1 MSTDALAAARQR
13 LLALKARLDTGAM
26 APSDYERERRA
37 VERAL
42 GEAVVAS
49 VSVAVAARPSRRLLA
64 GLFVLVVGVAI
75 VGYAFTGKPSMTG
88 LAAAASQ
95 PPVDAAALAADPS
108 ASSATGANGDPRQT
122 GLQQI
127 AAMVDSL
134 AARMKERP
142 DDGEGWT
149 MLARSYTVLG
159 RFGEAVPAYAKAAAL
174 QPANASLLADYA
186 DAVAAQTGSV
196 GNPESLALID
206 RALAADPKHPKAL
219 ALAGTAAYDRGD
231 FAGAVARWQMI
242 ADALPAGSELSVQ
255 VQASIAEAKQR
266 MGGGIASKMPMAGGT
281 ASVAAAGDSA
291 RPAAVDASAVAG
303 TVSLDRSLAGQAAPD
318 DTVFVFAR
326 AAEGPRMPLAVKRA
340 RVADLPLT
348 FRLDDSMAMSPA
360 AKLSGARSVVV
371 GARVSKSG
379 NAIPQPGDLSGE
391 SAPMAPGTSGITIR
405 ISEVV
410 RPR

>member
-1 MSTDALAAARQR
+1 MSTDGLATARER
-13 LLALKARLDTGAM
+13 LLALKARLDAGTM

-49 VSVAVAARPSRRLLA
+49 VPVGVAARPSRRLLA
-64 GLFVLVVGVAI
+64 GLAVLVVGVAV

-88 LAAAASQ
+88 LAAASKP
-95 PPVDAAALAADPS
+95 PPVEAAALAADPS
-108 ASSATGANGDPRQT
+108 ASASAGANGDPRQS

-134 AARMKERP
+134 AARMKDRP

-159 RFGEAVPAYAKAAAL
+159 RFDEAVPAYAKASAL
-174 QPANASLLADYA
+174 QPANAGLLADYA
-186 DAVAAQTGSV
+186 DAVAAQKGSV
-196 GNPESLALID
+196 GNLESLALID

-231 FAGAVARWQMI
+231 FAGAVARWQKI
-242 ADALPAGSELSVQ
+242 ADALPAGSELLVQ
-255 VQASIAEAKQR
+255 VQASIAEARER
-266 MGGGIASKMPMAGGT
+266 MGGGAASKAPTAG
-281 ASVAAAGDSA
+281 A
-291 RPAAVDASAVAG
+291 DASAVAG
-303 TVSLDRSLAGQAAPD
+303 TVSLDPSLAGQAAPG

-340 RVADLPLT
+340 RVADLPFT

-379 NAIPQPGDLSGE
+379 NAMPQLGDLSGE
-391 SAPMAPGTSGITIR
+391 SKPVAPGTSGIAIR
-405 ISEVV
+405 IDRAVAPS
-410 RPR
+410 

>member
-1 MSTDALAAARQR
+1 MSTDALAAARDR
-13 LLALKARLDTGAM
+13 LLALKSRFDAGAM
-26 APSDYERERRA
+26 APSDYERERRS

-49 VSVAVAARPSRRLLA
+49 MPGSVAVRPSRRLLA
-64 GLFVLVVGVAI
+64 GLAVLVVGVAV

-88 LAAAASQ
+88 LAAAPRQA
-95 PPVDAAALAADPS
+95 PVDAAALAADPP
-108 ASSATGANGDPRQT
+108 ASGAAGDPRQT

-159 RFGEAVPAYAKAAAL
+159 RFGEAVPAYAKAAVL
-174 QPANASLLADYA
+174 LPTNAGLLADYA
-186 DAVAAQTGSV
+186 DAVAAQKGTL

-231 FAGAVARWQMI
+231 FAGAVVRWQKI
-242 ADALPAGSELSVQ
+242 ADTLPAGSELLSQ
-255 VQASIAEAKQR
+255 VQASIAEAKER
-266 MGGGIASKMPMAGGT
+266 MGGASSKAPMATGT
-281 ASVAAAGDSA
+281 ASLAAA
-291 RPAAVDASAVAG
+291 DASAVAG
-303 TVSLDRSLAGQAAPD
+303 TVSLDPSLAGQAAPD

-360 AKLSGARSVVV
+360 AKISSTHSVVV
-371 GARVSKSG
+371 SARVSKSG
-379 NAIPQPGDLSGE
+379 NAMPQPGDLSGE
-391 SAPMAPGTSGITIR
+391 SKAIAPGTSGIVIR
-405 ISEVV
+405 IGEVV
-410 RPR
+410 APR

>member
-1 MSTDALAAARQR
+1 MSTDALAAARDR
-13 LLALKARLDTGAM
+13 LLALKSRFDAGAM
-26 APSDYERERRA
+26 APSDYERERRS

-49 VSVAVAARPSRRLLA
+49 MPGSVAARPSRRLLA
-64 GLFVLVVGVAI
+64 GLAVLVVGVAV

-88 LAAAASQ
+88 LAAAPRQA
-95 PPVDAAALAADPS
+95 PVDAAALAADPP
-108 ASSATGANGDPRQT
+108 ASGTVGDPRQT

-159 RFGEAVPAYAKAAAL
+159 RFGEAVPAYAKAAVL
-174 QPANASLLADYA
+174 LPTNAGLLADYA
-186 DAVAAQTGSV
+186 DAVAAQKGTV

-231 FAGAVARWQMI
+231 FAGAVVRWQKI
-242 ADALPAGSELSVQ
+242 ADTMPAGSELLSQ
-255 VQASIAEAKQR
+255 VQASIAEAKER
-266 MGGGIASKMPMAGGT
+266 MGGGASSKAPMATGT
-281 ASVAAAGDSA
+281 ASPAAA
-291 RPAAVDASAVAG
+291 DASAVAG
-303 TVSLDRSLAGQAAPD
+303 TVSLDPSLAGQAAPD

-360 AKLSGARSVVV
+360 AKISSTHSVVV
-371 GARVSKSG
+371 SARVSKSG
-379 NAIPQPGDLSGE
+379 NAMPQPGDLSGE
-391 SAPMAPGTSGITIR
+391 SKAIAPGTSGIVIR
-405 ISEVV
+405 IGEVV
-410 RPR
+410 APR

>member
-1 MSTDALAAARQR
+1 MSTDALAAARDR
-13 LLALKARLDTGAM
+13 LLALKSSFDAGAM
-26 APSDYERERRA
+26 APSDYERERRS

-49 VSVAVAARPSRRLLA
+49 MPGSAVVRPSRRLLA
-64 GLFVLVVGVAI
+64 GLAVLVVGVAV

-88 LAAAASQ
+88 LAAAPRQ
-95 PPVDAAALAADPS
+95 PPVDAAALAADPP
-108 ASSATGANGDPRQT
+108 ASGAAGDPRQT

-159 RFGEAVPAYAKAAAL
+159 RFGEAVPAYAKAAVL
-174 QPANASLLADYA
+174 LPTNAGLLADYA
-186 DAVAAQTGSV
+186 DAVAAQKGTV

-231 FAGAVARWQMI
+231 FAGAVVRWQKI
-242 ADALPAGSELSVQ
+242 ADTMPAGSELLSQ
-255 VQASIAEAKQR
+255 VQASIAEAKER
-266 MGGGIASKMPMAGGT
+266 MGGGASSKAPMATGT
-281 ASVAAAGDSA
+281 ASPAAA
-291 RPAAVDASAVAG
+291 DASAVAG
-303 TVSLDRSLAGQAAPD
+303 TVSLDPSLAGQAAPD

-360 AKLSGARSVVV
+360 AKISSTHSVVV
-371 GARVSKSG
+371 SARVSKSG
-379 NAIPQPGDLSGE
+379 NAMPQPGDLSGE
-391 SAPMAPGTSGITIR
+391 SKAIAPGTSGIVIR
-405 ISEVV
+405 IGEVV
-410 RPR
+410 APR

>member
-1 MSTDALAAARQR
+1 MSTDALAAARDR
-13 LLALKARLDTGAM
+13 LLALKSRFDAGAM
-26 APSDYERERRA
+26 APSDYERERRS

-49 VSVAVAARPSRRLLA
+49 MPGSVVVRPSRRLLA
-64 GLFVLVVGVAI
+64 GLAVLVVGVAV

-88 LAAAASQ
+88 LAAAPRQA
-95 PPVDAAALAADPS
+95 PVDAAALAADPP
-108 ASSATGANGDPRQT
+108 ASGTVGDPRQT

-159 RFGEAVPAYAKAAAL
+159 RFGEAVPAYAKAAVL
-174 QPANASLLADYA
+174 LPTNAGLLADYA
-186 DAVAAQTGSV
+186 DAVAAQKGTV

-231 FAGAVARWQMI
+231 FAGAVVRWQKI
-242 ADALPAGSELSVQ
+242 ADTLPAGSELLSQ
-255 VQASIAEAKQR
+255 VQASIAEAKER
-266 MGGGIASKMPMAGGT
+266 MGGGASSKAPMATGT
-281 ASVAAAGDSA
+281 ASPAAA
-291 RPAAVDASAVAG
+291 DASAVAG
-303 TVSLDRSLAGQAAPD
+303 TVSLDPSLAGQAAPD

-360 AKLSGARSVVV
+360 AKISSTHSVVV
-371 GARVSKSG
+371 SARVSKSG
-379 NAIPQPGDLSGE
+379 NAMPQPGDLSGE
-391 SAPMAPGTSGITIR
+391 SKAIAPGTSGIVIR
-405 ISEVV
+405 IGEVV
-410 RPR
+410 APR

>member
-1 MSTDALAAARQR
+1 MSTDALAAARDR
-13 LLALKARLDTGAM
+13 LLALKSSFDAGAM
-26 APSDYERERRA
+26 APSDYERERRS

-49 VSVAVAARPSRRLLA
+49 MPGSAVVRPSRRLLA
-64 GLFVLVVGVAI
+64 GLAVLVVGVAV

-88 LAAAASQ
+88 LAAAPRQ
-95 PPVDAAALAADPS
+95 PPVDAAALAADPP
-108 ASSATGANGDPRQT
+108 ASGAAGDPRQT

-159 RFGEAVPAYAKAAAL
+159 RFGEAVPAYAKAAVL
-174 QPANASLLADYA
+174 LPTNAGLLADYA
-186 DAVAAQTGSV
+186 DAVAAQKGTV

-231 FAGAVARWQMI
+231 FAGAVVRWQKI
-242 ADALPAGSELSVQ
+242 ADTLPAGSELLSQ
-255 VQASIAEAKQR
+255 VQASIAEAKER
-266 MGGGIASKMPMAGGT
+266 MGGGASSKAPMATGT
-281 ASVAAAGDSA
+281 ASPAAA
-291 RPAAVDASAVAG
+291 DASAVAG
-303 TVSLDRSLAGQAAPD
+303 TVSLDPSLAGQAAPD

-360 AKLSGARSVVV
+360 AKISSTHSVVV
-371 GARVSKSG
+371 SARVSKSG
-379 NAIPQPGDLSGE
+379 NAMPQPGDLSGE
-391 SAPMAPGTSGITIR
+391 SKAIAPGTSGIVIR
-405 ISEVV
+405 IGEVV
-410 RPR
+410 APR

>member
-1 MSTDALAAARQR
+1 MSTDALAAARDR
-13 LLALKARLDTGAM
+13 LLALKSRFDAGAM
-26 APSDYERERRA
+26 APSDYERERRS

-49 VSVAVAARPSRRLLA
+49 MPGSVAARPSRRLLA
-64 GLFVLVVGVAI
+64 GLAVLVVGVAV

-88 LAAAASQ
+88 LAAAPRQA
-95 PPVDAAALAADPS
+95 PVDAAALAADPP
-108 ASSATGANGDPRQT
+108 ASGAAGDPRQT

-159 RFGEAVPAYAKAAAL
+159 RFGEAVPAYAKAAVL
-174 QPANASLLADYA
+174 LPTNAGLLADYA
-186 DAVAAQTGSV
+186 DAVAAQKGTV

-231 FAGAVARWQMI
+231 FAGAVVRWQKI
-242 ADALPAGSELSVQ
+242 ADTLPAGSELLSQ
-255 VQASIAEAKQR
+255 VQASIAEAKER
-266 MGGGIASKMPMAGGT
+266 MGGGASSKAPMATGT
-281 ASVAAAGDSA
+281 ASPAAA
-291 RPAAVDASAVAG
+291 DASAVAG
-303 TVSLDRSLAGQAAPD
+303 TVSLDPSLAGQAAPD

-360 AKLSGARSVVV
+360 AKISSTHSVVV
-371 GARVSKSG
+371 SARVSKSG
-379 NAIPQPGDLSGE
+379 NAMPQPGDLSGE
-391 SAPMAPGTSGITIR
+391 SKAIAPGTSGIVIR
-405 ISEVV
+405 IGEVV
-410 RPR
+410 APR

>member
-1 MSTDALAAARQR
+1 MPVS
-13 LLALKARLDTGAM
+13 KAK
-26 APSDYERERRA
+26 
-37 VERAL
+37 
-42 GEAVVAS
+42 VADPPAS
-49 VSVAVAARPSRRLLA
+49 
-64 GLFVLVVGVAI
+64 GVA
-75 VGYAFTGKPSMTG
+75 
-88 LAAAASQ
+88 
-95 PPVDAAALAADPS
+95 
-108 ASSATGANGDPRQT
+108 GDPRQT

-159 RFGEAVPAYAKAAAL
+159 RFGEAVPAYAKAAVL
-174 QPANASLLADYA
+174 LPTNAGLLADYA
-186 DAVAAQTGSV
+186 DAVAAQKGTI

-231 FAGAVARWQMI
+231 FAGAVVRWQKI
-242 ADALPAGSELSVQ
+242 ADTLPAGSELLSQ
-255 VQASIAEAKQR
+255 VQASIAEAKER
-266 MGGGIASKMPMAGGT
+266 MGGGASSKAPMATGT
-281 ASVAAAGDSA
+281 TSPAAA
-291 RPAAVDASAVAG
+291 DASAVAG
-303 TVSLDRSLAGQAAPD
+303 TVSLDPSLAGQAAPD

-360 AKLSGARSVVV
+360 AKISSSHSVVV
-371 GARVSKSG
+371 SARVSKSG
-379 NAIPQPGDLSGE
+379 NAMPQPGDLSGE
-391 SAPMAPGTSGITIR
+391 SKAIAPGTSGIVIR
-405 ISEVV
+405 IGEVV
-410 RPR
+410 APR

>member
-1 MSTDALAAARQR
+1 MSIDALAAARER
-13 LLALKARLDTGAM
+13 LLALQSRFDAGSL

-49 VSVAVAARPSRRLLA
+49 VPGSVAVRPSRRLLA
-64 GLFVLVVGVAI
+64 GLAVLVVGVAA

-88 LAAAASQ
+88 LAAAPKP
-95 PPVDAAALAADPS
+95 PPVDAALAADPS
-108 ASSATGANGDPRQT
+108 ASGTAGDPRQT
-122 GLQQI
+122 GLLQI

-159 RFGEAVPAYAKAAAL
+159 RFGEALPAYARAAAL
-174 QPANASLLADYA
+174 QPKNAGLLADYA
-186 DAVAAQTGSV
+186 DAVAAQKGTV
-196 GNPESLALID
+196 GNPESLALIE
-206 RALAADPKHPKAL
+206 RALVADPTHPKAL
-219 ALAGTAAYDRGD
+219 ALAGTVAYDRGD
-231 FAGAVARWQMI
+231 FAGAVARWQKI
-242 ADALPAGSELSVQ
+242 ADTLPPGSELLSQ
-255 VQASIAEAKQR
+255 VQASITEAKER
-266 MGGGIASKMPMAGGT
+266 MGGGAASKTPMAGATTPPAPASDGT
-281 ASVAAAGDSA
+281 SAAAA
-291 RPAAVDASAVAG
+291 DASAVAG
-303 TVSLDRSLAGQAAPD
+303 TVSLDPSLAGKAAPG

-340 RVADLPLT
+340 LVADLPLT

-360 AKLSGARSVVV
+360 AKLSGAKSVVI

-379 NAIPQPGDLSGE
+379 NAMPQPGDLSGE
-391 SAPMAPGTSGITIR
+391 SKPVAPGTTGIAIR
-405 ISEVV
+405 IDRTAPPS
-410 RPR
+410 

>member
-1 MSTDALAAARQR
+1 MSTDALAAARDR
-13 LLALKARLDTGAM
+13 LLALKSRFDAGAM
-26 APSDYERERRA
+26 APSDYERERRS

-49 VSVAVAARPSRRLLA
+49 MPGSVVVRPSRRLLA
-64 GLFVLVVGVAI
+64 GLAVLVVGVAV

-88 LAAAASQ
+88 LAAAPRQA
-95 PPVDAAALAADPS
+95 PVDAAALAADPP
-108 ASSATGANGDPRQT
+108 ASGAAGDPRQT

-159 RFGEAVPAYAKAAAL
+159 RFGEAVPAYAKAAVL
-174 QPANASLLADYA
+174 LPTNAGLLADYA
-186 DAVAAQTGSV
+186 DAVAAQKGTI

-231 FAGAVARWQMI
+231 FAGAVVRWQKI
-242 ADALPAGSELSVQ
+242 ADTLPAGSELLSQ
-255 VQASIAEAKQR
+255 VQASIAEAKER
-266 MGGGIASKMPMAGGT
+266 MGGGASSKAPMATGT
-281 ASVAAAGDSA
+281 ASPAAA
-291 RPAAVDASAVAG
+291 DASAVAG
-303 TVSLDRSLAGQAAPD
+303 TVSLDPSLAGQAAPD

-360 AKLSGARSVVV
+360 AKISSTHSVVV
-371 GARVSKSG
+371 SARVSKSG
-379 NAIPQPGDLSGE
+379 NAMPQPGDLSGE
-391 SAPMAPGTSGITIR
+391 SKAIAPGTSGIVIR
-405 ISEVV
+405 IGEVV
-410 RPR
+410 APR

>member
-1 MSTDALAAARQR
+1 MSTDALAAARER
-13 LLALKARLDTGAM
+13 LLALKARLDAGTL

-49 VSVAVAARPSRRLLA
+49 VPDGIVVARPSRRLLA
-64 GLFVLVVGVAI
+64 GLFVLVVGVAV

-88 LAAAASQ
+88 LAAASKQ
-95 PPVDAAALAADPS
+95 PADAAALAADPS
-108 ASSATGANGDPRQT
+108 ASGAAGANGDPRQT

-174 QPANASLLADYA
+174 QPTNAGLLADYA
-186 DAVAAQTGSV
+186 DAVAAQNGSV

-231 FAGAVARWQMI
+231 FAGAVARWQKI
-242 ADALPAGSELSVQ
+242 ADALPAGSELLVQ
-255 VQASIAEAKQR
+255 VQASIAEAKER
-266 MGGGIASKMPMAGGT
+266 MGGG
-281 ASVAAAGDSA
+281 AAAKAPAAGA
-291 RPAAVDASAVAG
+291 PAAPAAVDASAVAG
-303 TVSLDRSLAGQAAPD
+303 TVSLDPSLAAQAAPD

-360 AKLSGARSVVV
+360 AKLSGARSIVV
-371 GARVSKSG
+371 GARISKSG
-379 NAIPQPGDLSGE
+379 NAMPQPGDLSGE
-391 SAPMAPGTSGITIR
+391 SKPLAPGTSGIAIR
-405 ISEVV
+405 IDRAQPPS
-410 RPR
+410 

>member
-1 MSTDALAAARQR
+1 MSTDALAAARDR
-13 LLALKARLDTGAM
+13 LLALKSRFDAGAM
-26 APSDYERERRA
+26 APSDYERERRS

-49 VSVAVAARPSRRLLA
+49 MPGSVAARPSRRLLA
-64 GLFVLVVGVAI
+64 GLAVLVVGVAV

-88 LAAAASQ
+88 LAAAPRQA
-95 PPVDAAALAADPS
+95 PVDAAALAADPP
-108 ASSATGANGDPRQT
+108 ASGAAGDPRQT

-159 RFGEAVPAYAKAAAL
+159 RFGEAVPAYAKAAVL
-174 QPANASLLADYA
+174 LPTNAGLLADYA
-186 DAVAAQTGSV
+186 DAVAAQKGTV

-231 FAGAVARWQMI
+231 FAGAVVRWQKI
-242 ADALPAGSELSVQ
+242 ADTMPAGSELLSQ
-255 VQASIAEAKQR
+255 VQASIAEAKER
-266 MGGGIASKMPMAGGT
+266 MGGGASSKAPMATGT
-281 ASVAAAGDSA
+281 ASPAAA
-291 RPAAVDASAVAG
+291 DASAVAG
-303 TVSLDRSLAGQAAPD
+303 TVSLDPSLAGQAAPD

-360 AKLSGARSVVV
+360 AKISSTHSVVV
-371 GARVSKSG
+371 SARVSKSG
-379 NAIPQPGDLSGE
+379 NAMPQPGDLSGE
-391 SAPMAPGTSGITIR
+391 SKAIAPGTSGIVIR
-405 ISEVV
+405 IGEVV
-410 RPR
+410 APR

>member
-1 MSTDALAAARQR
+1 MSTDALAAARDR
-13 LLALKARLDTGAM
+13 LLALKSRFDAGAM
-26 APSDYERERRA
+26 APSDYERERRS
-37 VERAL
+37 VERSL

-49 VSVAVAARPSRRLLA
+49 MPGSVVVRPSHRLLA
-64 GLFVLVVGVAI
+64 GLAVLVVGVAV

-88 LAAAASQ
+88 LAAALRQ
-95 PPVDAAALAADPS
+95 PPVDAAALAADPH
-108 ASSATGANGDPRQT
+108 ASGAAGDPRQT

-159 RFGEAVPAYAKAAAL
+159 RFGEAVPAYAKAAVL
-174 QPANASLLADYA
+174 LPTNAGLLADYA
-186 DAVAAQTGSV
+186 DAVAAQKGTV

-231 FAGAVARWQMI
+231 FAGAVVRWQKI
-242 ADALPAGSELSVQ
+242 ADTMPAGSELLSQ
-255 VQASIAEAKQR
+255 VQASIAEAKER
-266 MGGGIASKMPMAGGT
+266 MGGGASAKAPMATGT
-281 ASVAAAGDSA
+281 ASPAAA
-291 RPAAVDASAVAG
+291 DASAVAG
-303 TVSLDRSLAGQAAPD
+303 TVSLDPSLAGQAAPD

-360 AKLSGARSVVV
+360 AKISSTHSVVV
-371 GARVSKSG
+371 SARVSKSG
-379 NAIPQPGDLSGE
+379 NAMPQPGDLSGE
-391 SAPMAPGTSGITIR
+391 SKAIAPGTSGIVIR
-405 ISEVV
+405 IGEVV
-410 RPR
+410 APR